1 MAGGKYD
8 KLAGKTRPGT
18 YINFESDRNDTV
30 GNSERG
36 IVLLPLLHGW
46 GFTVS
51 LFTSGTGWLLPVI
64 AIAAFFATLSYLCYY
79 RAIAAIGAS
88 KSMALNVT
96 YAAWAIFFTAVF
108 LGDTSVL
115 TPTTIIC
122 ALIVIV
128 CGILTAADGKDLFS
142 KNKA

>member
-1 MAGGKYD
+1 MPCRSA
-8 KLAGKTRPGT
+8 RPPRRWST
-18 YINFESDRNDTV
+18 
-30 GNSERG
+30 G

-51 LFTSGTGWLLPVI
+51 LFTSGIRL
-64 AIAAFFATLSYLCYY
+64 AAARVCDRGVLATLSYLCYY

-142 KNKA
+142 KSKA